1 MSFTNLIYFVV
12 IARENLQNLFQKL
25 LKPKKLPSKSLPVE
39 EIKIFFLI
47 QADQHSKCF
56 YHKILWS
63 FSFDIN
69 KKFKKK
75 LILQSILSQFLKS
88 IGHTSIELLEANLN
102 FTVKL
107 SDVWRERGYITAEGL
122 YLEFLEDQQ
131 YKAINFAQN

>member
-1 MSFTNLIYFVV
+1 MSLTNLIYFVV

-39 EIKIFFLI
+39 EIKKIFLI

-56 YHKILWS
+56 YHKTLWS

-75 LILQSILSQFLKS
+75 INFTIYTFSILNKYWAHQYRASWSKFEFHCKIIRCLKRKRLHHCWRLVFRVPW
-88 IGHTSIELLEANLN
+88 GP
-102 FTVKL
+102 TVQ
-107 SDVWRERGYITAEGL
+107 SY
-122 YLEFLEDQQ
+122 
-131 YKAINFAQN
+131 